1 MIFVTLLSYNFPSI
15 CVGSQHFKILL
26 MKKILVPFDFTTT
39 SVSALRF
46 AIDLASKNNDQVYV
60 LNVIDLP
67 LKQLEDESRNKF
79 QLLKKK
85 YGTHSTKIK
94 FFVELGGILATI
106 QDFATRHKVSQ
117 IVMGTHGASGMKE
130 VFVGSNTEK
139 VVRASIIPVWAIR
152 KYVRVSSIKNIIL
165 PTSIDLEENKF
176 MNLIKE
182 LQASFKAKI
191 HILYVNIPNRFMID
205 TDIKRNLNIFKEYF
219 KLTNVT
225 LNIRSDFNEPD
236 GILRFTQEVK
246 GDMIAMATHG
256 RKGLAHWL
264 SGSVTEDVVNHL
276 ECPMFTYH
284 SKR

>member
-1 MIFVTLLSYNFPSI
+1 
-15 CVGSQHFKILL
+15 

-79 QLLKKK
+79 QLLQKK

-94 FFVELGGILATI
+94 FFVELGGIIATI
-106 QDFATRHKVSQ
+106 QDFAAKNKVSQ

-139 VVRASIIPVWAIR
+139 VVRSSTIPVWAIR
-152 KYVRVSSIKNIIL
+152 KYVKVNSIKNIVL

-176 MNLIKE
+176 MNVVKDMQTSL
-182 LQASFKAKI
+182 KAKI
-191 HILYVNIPNRFMID
+191 HVLSVITPNRFMID
-205 TDIKRNLNIFKEYF
+205 ADIKKNLNIFKEYF

-225 LNIRSDFNEPD
+225 LNIRNDFNEPD
-236 GILRFTQEVK
+236 GIIRFTQEIK
-246 GDMIAMATHG
+246 GSMIAMATHG

-276 ECPMFTYH
+276 ECPIFTYH
-284 SKR
+284 SKG